1 MHAAEGGPLVRA
13 LRGVG
18 SFLLRVPLPL
28 ALLIVVLWG
37 LVIWDLSSTRVP
49 LPRGPHLGWEFL
61 SNLAHAPLFGLLA
74 LWVAAVVLR
83 ERDGGWPRPSRA
95 RDALVLGSVLAY
107 GVLDELH
114 QSRVP
119 GRDASALDVLTDV
132 VGAAVVLWIVRT
144 LGRAPAERTL
154 LARLGL
160 GLLLCCASAA
170 LALWS

>member
-1 MHAAEGGPLVRA
+1 MRTAEGGPLARA
-13 LRGVG
+13 LRAAG

-28 ALLIVVLWG
+28 ALLIVLLWG

-49 LPRGPHLGWEFL
+49 LPRGSSLGWEFL

-74 LWVAAVVLR
+74 LWLAAVVLR

-95 RDALVLGSVLAY
+95 RDALVLGLVLAY

-132 VGAAVVLWIVRT
+132 VGALLVLWIVRS
-144 LGRAPAERTL
+144 LGRVPERTL
-154 LARLGL
+154 LTRLGL
-160 GLLLCCASAA
+160 GLLACCASAA
-170 LALWS
+170 LALLS